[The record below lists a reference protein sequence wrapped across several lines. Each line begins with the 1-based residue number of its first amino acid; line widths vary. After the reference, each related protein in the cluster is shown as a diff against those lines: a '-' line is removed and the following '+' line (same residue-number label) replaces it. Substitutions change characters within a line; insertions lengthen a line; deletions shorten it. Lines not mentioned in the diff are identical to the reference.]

1 MKKLFLIWTVSLAFT
16 ALTTLTGFQNIN
28 CTTNYSSTSKQPPSK
43 DREDSV
49 LKNPYNLQDTLL
61 RVTAILVDSV
71 GLPPYCGFSII
82 RGTYK
87 FEIENVAV
95 GNYFNKYIKVQ
106 FQCPR
111 EMGDNYFHKGN
122 RYYMT
127 ILKVDLSNVRPG
139 ALGKNPPDNIPL
151 YKYIGI
157 F

>member
-111 EMGDNYFHKGN
+111 EMGDNYFQKGK

-127 ILKVDLSNVRPG
+127 VQKIVLKDFKTDTPGQTLS
-139 ALGKNPPDNIPL
+139 DNIPV
-151 YKYIGI
+151 YKYSGT